1 MLSRSGKSSD
11 NLHQGQQRIPKIKR
25 TKLTPFGRDDLKCEH
40 EFPSLEELPHLPNDK
55 DIRLK
60 KIYYKNGFGAALK
73 GIRLEFTYGLTT
85 PLFEVEDSKHKLK
98 SVELDVTRTI
108 RKIAMSVCDS
118 KGQLRGLR
126 LID

>member
-1 MLSRSGKSSD
+1 M
-11 NLHQGQQRIPKIKR
+11 
-25 TKLTPFGRDDLKCEH
+25 
-40 EFPSLEELPHLPNDK
+40 PNDK